1 MQQQM
6 RAAAQRF
13 SGKILGIIKAGKLDA
28 QLQMLQGWQQV
39 AICWSIEIA
48 LQKESDWT
56 LTGTSLAEAIVI
68 EHFHKVERYGAS
80 AYPLSE
86 KQRKIVVEFYNDQVR
101 RAG

>member
-1 MQQQM
+1 MEQQM
-6 RAAAQRF
+6 RAAAQKF
-13 SGKILGIIKAGKLDA
+13 STKILSIVKAGKLS
-28 QLQMLQGWQQV
+28 QQMESLKGWQQV

-68 EHFHKVERYGAS
+68 GHFHKVAQYGAN

-86 KQRKIVVEFYNDQVR
+86 KQRRIVVDFYNDQVR